1 MNNLIHSL
9 IAPIIITLKLRVI
22 KFIITAA
29 VEVIMVTKLIIIL
42 NPLRARLPFS
52 IMNPLIIVVISNKS
66 LVYKLTIKSKIL
78 ALLYKNRNLK

>member
-1 MNNLIHSL
+1 M
-9 IAPIIITLKLRVI
+9 LKLRVI
-22 KFIITAA
+22 KVIITAA

>member
-22 KFIITAA
+22 KVIITAA